1 MAPFTEH
8 IQRLRRSE
16 RRICTLPLVRS
27 SGAVCMASLILA
39 TVMALPV
46 GSASGSVEDA
56 TETAR
61 LLAILLDTG
70 RVTVADYQDVINDPG
85 KGDKGFT
92 PDVFEQRL
100 TEQFRLRTG
109 LSLAQMDKERVP
121 DMAKPLLIQL
131 VEESKKTIASY
142 QPVINIVGV
151 RYKGLIP
158 ATFGTETATR
168 FHTRSGVY
176 LKQTAP
182 QLFVRNPRNA
192 PDSYETEA
200 FVRLATLPPGS
211 KSDLVQSEIV
221 DQGQN
226 VRVMLPL
233 YYGKACLSCHGEPKG
248 QRDISGYLREG
259 AKEGELGGA
268 ISVRVPIK

>member
-1 MAPFTEH
+1 
-8 IQRLRRSE
+8 
-16 RRICTLPLVRS
+16 
-27 SGAVCMASLILA
+27 MASLILA

-182 QLFVRNPRNA
+182 QLFVRNPKNA

>member
-1 MAPFTEH
+1 MYRMLIRIRWTGTSVMAGLTF
-8 IQRLRRSE
+8 
-16 RRICTLPLVRS
+16 
-27 SGAVCMASLILA
+27 AAA
-39 TVMALPV
+39 MALPV
-46 GSASGSVEDA
+46 GPACGSIDDA

-70 RVTVADYQDVINDPG
+70 RVTVADYQDVINDPA

-100 TEQFRLRTG
+100 GEQFRLRTG
-109 LSLAQMDKERVP
+109 LSLAQVDKEPVP

-142 QPVINIVGV
+142 QSVINIVGI

-158 ATFGTETATR
+158 ATFGTETAAR
-168 FHTRSGVY
+168 FHSRSGIY

-182 QLFVRNPRNA
+182 QLFVRNPKNA

-200 FVRLATLPPGS
+200 FARLAALSPGS
-211 KSDLVQSEIV
+211 NPDLVHSEV
-221 DQGQN
+221 TDQGRT

-233 YYGKACLSCHGEPKG
+233 YYVKACLSCHGDPKG
-248 QRDISGYLREG
+248 QRDISGYPREG
-259 AKEGELGGA
+259 AKEGDLGGA
-268 ISVRVPIK
+268 ISVRIPIK